1 MTKKLFLDA
10 DNTIWNTTKAFV
22 DAYNLVCGK
31 RFMFDKKEQPRWEL
45 VEKYDFTDQI
55 PNLTKLMKYAIFD
68 SDAFYEKLEYYD
80 NAKQI
85 INEVSQKTEVHIVS
99 MCSPDSAKRK
109 YLKIKEDLPLVK
121 FQPIF
126 FDYRDK
132 SSIDMRNGIFIDD
145 VVKNLNN
152 SSADKNICFKYNG
165 ITMDINKDWQGE
177 VLTNWDENTYN
188 ILNKL
193 LFLE

>member
-22 DAYNLVCGK
+22 EAYNLVCGK
-31 RFMFDKKEQPRWEL
+31 RYMFNKDLQPKWEL

-55 PNLTKLMKYAIFD
+55 PDLTKVMKYAIFD
-68 SDAFYEKLEYYD
+68 SEAFYDNLEYYD

-85 INEVSQKTEVHIVS
+85 INELSQRTEVHIVS
-99 MCSPDSAKRK
+99 MSSPKSAKRK
-109 YLKIKEDLPLVK
+109 YEKIKEDLPLVK

-126 FDYRDK
+126 FDYKDK
-132 SSIDMRNGIFIDD
+132 SCIDMRKGVFIDD
-145 VVKNLNN
+145 VVKNLIT

-165 ITMDINKDWQGE
+165 ITQDINKSWQGE